1 MSLELAVLSTGVAQ
15 ADSRGW
21 HGFHADDS
29 DECSQCTGH
38 KRVLPVVGVFDGRG
52 EAAMDRQAPVQRPTI
67 SQCFLFNVP
76 VSTPV
81 DAIIDSVEEV
91 VGARG
96 LQYLQHH
103 GGNVLG
109 SCLLRGSGSQDGGE
123 RLCYSPTRSDDV
135 LTAAL
140 ALYGKCR
147 GISDV
152 VFKDRT
158 DISNGS
164 RLVKL
169 EMVKPPPNFI
179 MVTGFRVMLEYKG
192 MKRVCSKCGTEG
204 HFGASCTSSR
214 YARCAIFGHATAT
227 CNAPCRRCNGE
238 HATVDCVQPRSYAAA
253 VAPATPA
260 QPALEDNAPER
271 TAQTTDQPGEE
282 ESAPEVPTPASAG
295 AGDTASSP
303 STDEESNETLPATM
317 SLTATEDDEEPA
329 LDAPLTRSQRER
341 LLTCATTPNAV
352 EDADGRH
359 LGVSEV
365 SAGPSKI
372 TPVVKTTTA
381 LASSTS
387 AAVKER
393 RTRSQTASE
402 DAKRILSSES
412 STSSEPTA
420 TPSKKCK
427 KMPRDTITMDVVSDS
442 ETY

>member
-1 MSLELAVLSTGVAQ
+1 
-15 ADSRGW
+15 
-21 HGFHADDS
+21 
-29 DECSQCTGH
+29 
-38 KRVLPVVGVFDGRG
+38 
-52 EAAMDRQAPVQRPTI
+52 MDRPAPVQRPTKA
-67 SQCFLFNVP
+67 QCFLFNVP

-91 VGARG
+91 VGAGG

-103 GGNVLG
+103 GGNKFLAAVPSAAQAAKMAAKG
-109 SCLLRGSGSQDGGE
+109 SLLLVNKVVPLE
-123 RLCYSPTRSDDV
+123 RMGTPVVYVTVYRLPPCVSDDV
-135 LTAAL
+135 LTTAL
-140 ALYGKCR
+140 APYGKCR
-147 GISDV
+147 GISEV
-152 VFKDRT
+152 VFKGRT

-169 EMVKPPPNFI
+169 EMVKPPPNFV

-192 MKRVCSKCGTEG
+192 MKRVCSKCGAEG

-214 YARCAIFGHATAT
+214 CARCAIFGHATAT

-260 QPALEDNAPER
+260 QPDLEDNAPER

-282 ESAPEVPTPASAG
+282 ESAPEVPMPASAG

-317 SLTATEDDEEPA
+317 SSTATEDDEEPA

-352 EDADGRH
+352 EDDAI
-359 LGVSEV
+359 
-365 SAGPSKI
+365 SASPKSR
-372 TPVVKTTTA
+372 PV
-381 LASSTS
+381 
-387 AAVKER
+387 R
-393 RTRSQTASE
+393 RRS
-402 DAKRILSSES
+402 RRLS
-412 STSSEPTA
+412 
-420 TPSKKCK
+420 
-427 KMPRDTITMDVVSDS
+427 RQRQRLRVVPVRR
-442 ETY
+442 

>member
-1 MSLELAVLSTGVAQ
+1 
-15 ADSRGW
+15 
-21 HGFHADDS
+21 
-29 DECSQCTGH
+29 
-38 KRVLPVVGVFDGRG
+38 
-52 EAAMDRQAPVQRPTI
+52 MDRPAPVQRPTKG
-67 SQCFLFNVP
+67 QCFLFNVP

-91 VGARG
+91 VGAGG

-103 GGNVLG
+103 GGNKFLAAVRSAAQAAKMAAKG
-109 SCLLRGSGSQDGGE
+109 SLLLANKIVPLE
-123 RLCYSPTRSDDV
+123 RMGTPVVYVTVYRLPPCVSDDV

-140 ALYGKCR
+140 APYGKCR

-179 MVTGFRVMLEYKG
+179 TVTGFRVMLEYKG
-192 MKRVCSKCGTEG
+192 MKRVCSKCGAEG

-214 YARCAIFGHATAT
+214 CARCAIFGHPTAT

-238 HATVDCVQPRSYAAA
+238 HATVDCVQP
-253 VAPATPA
+253 
-260 QPALEDNAPER
+260 Q
-271 TAQTTDQPGEE
+271 
-282 ESAPEVPTPASAG
+282 
-295 AGDTASSP
+295 
-303 STDEESNETLPATM
+303 SNETLHATM
-317 SLTATEDDEEPA
+317 SSSATEDDEEPA

-341 LLTCATTPNAV
+341 LLTCATTPNAG

-359 LGVSEV
+359 LGISEV
-365 SAGPSKI
+365 SAGPSRI
-372 TPVVKTTTA
+372 TPVVKTMTA

-402 DAKRILSSES
+402 DAKRVLSSES
-412 STSSEPTA
+412 STSSEPTS

-427 KMPRDTITMDVVSDS
+427 KMPRDTTTMDVVSDS

>member
-1 MSLELAVLSTGVAQ
+1 
-15 ADSRGW
+15 
-21 HGFHADDS
+21 
-29 DECSQCTGH
+29 
-38 KRVLPVVGVFDGRG
+38 
-52 EAAMDRQAPVQRPTI
+52 MDRPAPVQRPTKA
-67 SQCFLFNVP
+67 QCFLFNGP
-76 VSTPV
+76 VSTAV

-91 VGARG
+91 VGAGG
-96 LQYLQHH
+96 LQHLQHH
-103 GGNVLG
+103 AGNKFLAAVRSAAQAAKMAAKG
-109 SCLLRGSGSQDGGE
+109 SLLLANKIVPLE
-123 RLCYSPTRSDDV
+123 RLGTPVVYGTVYRLSPCVSDDV

-140 ALYGKCR
+140 ATYGKCR

-164 RLVKL
+164 GLVKL

-179 MVTGFRVMLEYKG
+179 MVTGFRVMLEYKR
-192 MKRVCSKCGTEG
+192 MKRVCSKCSAEG
-204 HFGASCTSSR
+204 HFGSSCTSSR
-214 YARCAIFGHATAT
+214 CARCAIFGHPTAT
-227 CNAPCRRCNGE
+227 CNAPCRPCNGE

-253 VAPATPA
+253 VAPPTPA
-260 QPALEDNAPER
+260 QPALEDNAPEG
-271 TAQTTDQPGEE
+271 TAQTQTTDQPGE

-295 AGDTASSP
+295 ASDAASSF
-303 STDEESNETLPATM
+303 STDAESNETLPAIK
-317 SLTATEDDEEPA
+317 SSSATEDDEEPA

-341 LLTCATTPNAV
+341 LLTCATTPNAG

-359 LGVSEV
+359 LGISEV
-365 SAGPSKI
+365 SAGPSRI

-381 LASSTS
+381 LSSSTS
-387 AAVKER
+387 AVVKER

-427 KMPRDTITMDVVSDS
+427 KMPRDTTTMDVVSDS

>member
-1 MSLELAVLSTGVAQ
+1 
-15 ADSRGW
+15 
-21 HGFHADDS
+21 
-29 DECSQCTGH
+29 
-38 KRVLPVVGVFDGRG
+38 
-52 EAAMDRQAPVQRPTI
+52 MDRPAPVQRPTKV
-67 SQCFLFNVP
+67 QCFLFNVP

-91 VGARG
+91 VGAGG

-103 GGNVLG
+103 GGNKFLAAVRSAAQAAKMAAKG
-109 SCLLRGSGSQDGGE
+109 SLLLANKIVPLE
-123 RLCYSPTRSDDV
+123 RMGTPVVYVTVYRLPPCVSDDV

-140 ALYGKCR
+140 APYVKCR

-179 MVTGFRVMLEYKG
+179 TVTGFRVMLEYKG
-192 MKRVCSKCGTEG
+192 MKRVCSKCGEEG

-214 YARCAIFGHATAT
+214 CARCAIFGHPTAT

-238 HATVDCVQPRSYAAA
+238 HATVDCVQPGSYAAA

-260 QPALEDNAPER
+260 QPALEDNAPEG
-271 TAQTTDQPGEE
+271 TAQTPTTDQPGEE

-295 AGDTASSP
+295 ASDAASSP
-303 STDEESNETLPATM
+303 STDAESNETLPAIM
-317 SLTATEDDEEPA
+317 SSSATEDDKEPA

-341 LLTCATTPNAV
+341 LLTCATTPNAG

-359 LGVSEV
+359 LGISEV
-365 SAGPSKI
+365 SAGPSRI

-387 AAVKER
+387 AAVMER

-412 STSSEPTA
+412 STSSEPTS

-427 KMPRDTITMDVVSDS
+427 KMPRDTTTMDVVSDS
-442 ETY
+442 KTY